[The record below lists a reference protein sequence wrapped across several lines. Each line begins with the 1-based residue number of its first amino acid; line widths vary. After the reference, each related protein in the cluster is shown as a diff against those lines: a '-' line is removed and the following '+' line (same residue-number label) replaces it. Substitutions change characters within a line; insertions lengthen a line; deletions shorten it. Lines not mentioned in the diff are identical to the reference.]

1 MGYLVFGFGLRIF
14 CLLQVDGTLT
24 NTGHDVKLVLD
35 DTSNSASAAYVN
47 ISGGPLAYQYRIHE
61 LSIHFGRDDTRGSE
75 HSIENRHFPA
85 EVFRFTRATLC
96 YRGIGYGSVC
106 LSVRLSVKNRYCIEK
121 AERIDFARFCR
132 EGYPRFF
139 LHCVGK
145 EFRYLQKISILSSGT
160 LSQTLDLENFA
171 TAR

>member
-96 YRGIGYGSVC
+96 YRGIGYGSVSVC
-106 LSVRLSVKNRYCIEK
+106 LSVCPSKTGIVSKRLNGSISLVFVVKVILVFSYTVL
-121 AERIDFARFCR
+121 ERNLGIF
-132 EGYPRFF
+132 
-139 LHCVGK
+139 K
-145 EFRYLQKISILSSGT
+145 K
-160 LSQTLDLENFA
+160 
-171 TAR
+171 